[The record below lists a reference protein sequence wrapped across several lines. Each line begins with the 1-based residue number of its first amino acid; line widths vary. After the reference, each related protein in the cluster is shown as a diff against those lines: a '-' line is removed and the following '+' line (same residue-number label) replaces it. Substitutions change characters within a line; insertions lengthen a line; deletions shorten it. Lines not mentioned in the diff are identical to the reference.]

1 MQLRN
6 ILRCLAIGSLVVL
19 FSTADVK
26 AKGNPF
32 KLKIHSEH
40 SAASN
45 EFVCGTYKGSE
56 KEILW
61 HYYQYQAKMKS
72 LQKTSAR
79 LTSRVFD
86 FHDVAVIE
94 DDGTLL
100 TSGVNLFDTDNQTFH
115 FVPNANGGYDV
126 TNVTFAFDSDFGT
139 DLSLGDDTNTTINIP
154 FTFNYYG
161 GGWNDIHINANGI
174 VSFGGDIN
182 PSGAFDN
189 NDFVSVLPKIAAY
202 FMDLNPEEPG
212 APADGGVFAKSEAN
226 KVTITWNKLPE
237 FGTSKINTVQMIL
250 NTDGSINVS
259 FNGITSLVDTD
270 NNTPITF
277 GLHPQGMP
285 NLEIISFSDDLPFSG
300 PAGAGIFET
309 YLDLQNPRVNVT
321 ALMNRFYQ
329 TYPDSFFQIIFFT
342 NFTQTMLGFANER
355 TIKNDVEG
363 IGSGTFDFSSFF
375 GSNGVLESQCN
386 MNQID
391 VWPTNPEE
399 RFFSPGN
406 NNFLTIMGQE
416 TGHRWGAFVNFVD
429 TNGDTSNLILGRGD
443 AHWSYYFDSD
453 HSSLE
458 GGNWEFDS
466 GNLYRTLTD
475 VDFFSELDE
484 YLLGL
489 RRPEEVSPSF
499 FLSSFSNN
507 SQSNRDQG
515 TPLKNATATGT
526 AVEVTIENII
536 AAEGPRIPAEQDAP
550 KDLRQAFILI
560 IKNGN
565 TPSQA
570 DLGKIEN
577 FRRTWEDYFERSVD
591 GRMTLNTSVTRT
603 FPVAVISGHVLDDV
617 TGQPIEN
624 IMVKSTERGFKQWVP
639 GGGRYT
645 FRYLAN
651 ENSGAEEAVTIVV
664 EAKGYFSDTLPI
676 NITYGTE
683 MVSDFRLQLDLTPA
697 ITTTSVLQNPAASK
711 YADIVVV
718 ADRLL
723 QSEPIVQIAAAG
735 DTTTVTMSLL
745 PGASSAYSGS
755 FEFTETG
762 AHRIYTIAV
771 SATNGVDST
780 QSRVFSI
787 ALAKPGI
794 PTIIST
800 MDNKATLKINEEAI
814 QSETYFMADS
824 GELDGDDFFSFG
836 PKKEFTTAL
845 TLEIDYNDADFNDPG
860 KIFIYQR
867 RGDEWV
873 ALETR
878 VFPALRKARA
888 NVSML
893 GKFKIASDADFGGT
907 NLVPE
912 NFSLSQNYPN
922 PFNPTTIIEYALP
935 VDAFVELVIFNALGQ
950 AVKTLHQGRQ
960 FAGTYQVSWD
970 GTDKRGNQAASGIFF
985 YRIKAGNFVKTQ
997 KMILLR

>member
-6 ILRCLAIGSLVVL
+6 MLTQLVICSLVIL
-19 FSTADVK
+19 FSSTIVK
-26 AKGNPF
+26 AKGNPI
-32 KLKIHSEH
+32 KPRMRSN
-40 SAASN
+40 STAN
-45 EFVCGTYKGSE
+45 EFVCGVYRGSE

-61 HYYQYQAKMKS
+61 HHYQYQAKMKS
-72 LQKTSAR
+72 LQKSGGK
-79 LTSRVFD
+79 LTATDFVFD
-86 FHDVAVIE
+86 DVWVVE

-100 TSGVNLFDTDNQTFH
+100 TSGFNLFDTDNQTFH
-115 FVPNANGGYDV
+115 FAPNANGGYDV
-126 TNVTFAFDSDFGT
+126 TKISFAFDSDFGT
-139 DLSLGDDTNTTINIP
+139 DLGLGDDDNTTINIP

-161 GGWNDIHINANGI
+161 VGWNDIHINANGI
-174 VSFGGDIN
+174 ISFGRDIN
-182 PSGAFDN
+182 ESSGFFDN
-189 NDFVSVLPKIAAY
+189 DDFTNTLPKIAAY

-212 APADGGVFAKSEAN
+212 APADGGVFAKSEAD
-226 KVTITWNKLPE
+226 KLTITWNKLPE
-237 FGTSKINTVQMIL
+237 FETSKINTVQMVL

-277 GLHPQGMP
+277 GIHPSGMP
-285 NLEIISFSDDLPFSG
+285 NLESISFSDDLPFIG
-300 PAGAGIFET
+300 PAGAGIFEP
-309 YLDLQNPRVNVT
+309 YLDLTNPRLNQM
-321 ALMNRFYQ
+321 ALTNRFYQ
-329 TYPDSFFQIIFFT
+329 SFPDSFFQIVFFT
-342 NFTQTMLGFANER
+342 NFTQTMIGGANLR
-355 TIKNDVEG
+355 LTKNDIEG
-363 IGSGTFDFSSFF
+363 IGRGPFDDSSSF
-375 GSNGVLESQCN
+375 GSNGVLEGRAN
-386 MNQID
+386 MNQLS

-399 RFFSPGN
+399 RFAQDG

-416 TGHRWGAFVNFVD
+416 TGHQWGAFVNFID
-429 TNGDTSNLILGRGD
+429 ANGDTSNLILGRAD
-443 AHWSYYFDSD
+443 AHWSYFFDSD

-466 GNLYRTLTD
+466 GNLFRTLTD
-475 VDFFSELDE
+475 IDFYSELDE
-484 YLLGL
+484 YLVGL

-507 SQSNRDQG
+507 FQSSRDRG
-515 TPLKNATATGT
+515 TPSKDATATGT
-526 AVEVTIENII
+526 AVEVTIEDII

-550 KDLRQAFILI
+550 KDLRQAFVLVIQ
-560 IKNGN
+560 NGN

-570 DLGKIEN
+570 ELAKIAN
-577 FRRTWEDYFERSVD
+577 FRRTWEDYFERALD
-591 GRMTLNTSVTRT
+591 GRMTLNTSITRT
-603 FPVAVISGHVLDDV
+603 FPVAVISGHVLDEMTD
-617 TGQPIEN
+617 QPIEN
-624 IMVKSTERGFKQWVP
+624 ITVKSSERGFEQFVP

-645 FRYLAN
+645 FRYLAD
-651 ENSGAEEAVTIVV
+651 ESSGSAEAVRVIVGAE
-664 EAKGYFSDTLPI
+664 GYFSDTLTT

-723 QSEPIVQIAAAG
+723 QSEPIVKIVAAG
-735 DTTTVTMSLL
+735 DTTTVSMSLL
-745 PGASSAYSGS
+745 PGVSSAYSGS

-762 AHRIYTIAV
+762 AHRIYTTAV
-771 SATNGVDST
+771 SAISGVDST

-787 ALAKPGI
+787 VLAKPGI
-794 PTIIST
+794 RTVIST
-800 MDNKATLKINEEAI
+800 MDYKATLKINEEAI

-845 TLEIDYNDADFNDPG
+845 TLEIAYTDADFNDPG

-867 RGDEWV
+867 RDDEWV

-912 NFSLSQNYPN
+912 DFFLSQNYPN
-922 PFNPTTIIEYALP
+922 PFNPTTVIEYALP
-935 VDAFVELVIFNALGQ
+935 VDDFVKLVIFNAIGQ

-960 FAGTYQVSWD
+960 LAGTYQVSWD
-970 GTDKRGNQAASGIFF
+970 GTDKRGHQVASGIFF
-985 YRIKAGNFVKTQ
+985 YRIKAGNFVRTQ